1 MSTAPFAD
9 ETARETSF
17 RQFLDA
23 HLDQEMLRFTT
34 AGSVD
39 DGKST
44 LIGRLLHDT
53 KSVYEDQ
60 LASIRA
66 SRVNRSG
73 GAVDLSLLTDGLKA
87 EREQGIT
94 IDVAYRYFSTTR
106 RKFIIADTP
115 GHEQYTR
122 NMATGASTAEVAIV
136 LIDARAF
143 LKAGSLLPQSRR
155 HTYIASLLRIPHVVA
170 AVNKM
175 DLAGY
180 SEDAF
185 NAVRSE
191 FTSLAGRLGLRSVEI
206 IPVSALA
213 GDNVVERSAA
223 MPWYQGPTLLE
234 YLETVP
240 LTVGEAAADPLRF
253 PVQLVVRPDAAFRG
267 FAGRVERGE
276 VRPGQRVRALP
287 SGRVTQVKSIV
298 TYDGELKSATYP
310 RSVTLE
316 LEDEIDLSRGEML
329 VADSAA
335 EPSISTAF
343 RAMVVW
349 MHEQPLTVGGSY
361 FAKHTTRLVR
371 STVRAIRYRV
381 DVNSAEHH
389 DATGLQMNDI
399 AEVEFDTSLPLF
411 FDPYAESREMGAL
424 ILIDPV
430 SNATV
435 GAAMIV
441 ASLQPASP
449 ELAPPVVTAAAAAAA
464 PASAPAF
471 IWLRGQ
477 PVAAGELRRNLNE
490 RGRNA
495 VLLDDPLIPEASLP
509 SAVRALQLGG
519 LTAISSLAELSDST
533 VAALRQIAG
542 AAFFERV
549 ADVLTWEGGTEPA
562 EPGKVQPWVPD
573 RQEEP

>member
-1 MSTAPFAD
+1 MSASGFIPD
-9 ETARETSF
+9 TARETSF
-17 RQFLDA
+17 REFLDA

-73 GAVDLSLLTDGLKA
+73 QAVDLSLLTDGLKA

-94 IDVAYRYFSTTR
+94 IDVAYRYFSTSK

-122 NMATGASTAEVAIV
+122 NMATGASTADVAIV
-136 LIDARAF
+136 LIDAKAF
-143 LKAGSLLPQSRR
+143 VKAGGLLPQSRR
-155 HTYIASLLRIPHVVA
+155 HTYIASLLRIPNVVA

-175 DLAGY
+175 DLVDY
-180 SEDAF
+180 SEAIFRQIRADF
-185 NAVRSE
+185 
-191 FTSLAGRLGLRSVEI
+191 LALAAQLKLPGVEV

-213 GDNVVERSAA
+213 GDNVVDPSTA
-223 MPWYQGPTLLE
+223 MPWYNGATLLE

-240 LTVGEAAADPLRF
+240 LAFAQTAVQLASQPLRF
-253 PVQLVVRPDAAFRG
+253 PVQLVVRPNAGFRG

-287 SGRVTQVKSIV
+287 SGQVTTVKSIV
-298 TYDGELKSATYP
+298 TYDGELKSAAFP

-329 VADSAA
+329 VTDDDVPPQNEIHTS
-335 EPSISTAF
+335 SSF

-349 MHEQPLTVGGSY
+349 MHEQPLAAGRVY
-361 FAKHTTRLVR
+361 LAKHTTR
-371 STVRAIRYRV
+371 TVRATVRSVRYRV
-381 DVNSAEHH
+381 EVASA
-389 DATGLQMNDI
+389 DQINAAGLNINDI
-399 AEVEFDTSLPLF
+399 GEVEFDAALPLF
-411 FDPYAESREMGAL
+411 FDAYTDNREMGAM
-424 ILIDPV
+424 ILIDPI

-435 GAAMIV
+435 GAAM
-441 ASLQPASP
+441 L
-449 ELAPPVVTAAAAAAA
+449 LAPIVPLDVAAVTAAKPAAFVWMRGL
-464 PASAPAF
+464 SAEA
-471 IWLRGQ
+471 LALRNSLRERGQ
-477 PVAAGELRRNLNE
+477 AALI
-490 RGRNA
+490 
-495 VLLDDPLIPEASLP
+495 VDDELIPEASLA
-509 SAVRALQLGG
+509 AVLRALQLAHV
-519 LTAISSLAELSDST
+519 TAISART
-533 VAALRQIAG
+533 VISREPLAALKEIAG
-542 AAFFERV
+542 EAYFES
-549 ADVLTWEGGTEPA
+549 AGGALAWLDEPQS
-562 EPGKVQPWVPD
+562 GKERP
-573 RQEEP
+573 